1 MTRSDPAIARA
12 RRGFTLIELVV
23 AGTVAAL
30 VLGAVTFSLSQLG
43 RTRRIATERAEA
55 FQRATTALER
65 LRRDVAATIRSDD
78 LFVTRF
84 LLSTDEPGLRTRNN
98 VRSDLLLFSESL
110 RSIEPIEYQGEGRE
124 YETHFRIEDDELG
137 SALWCRRDPVP
148 DRTPDGGGVAEPVAD
163 GVVGML
169 VEASAN
175 GAAWRDEWD
184 SDVDGIP
191 ERVRISVK
199 AVGTPVGADLDR
211 DATEVTLTTMV
222 AIDRVVQPLP
232 EEPPPDESGGTDG
245 AAPPGAGGGL
255 AGGGA
260 PAGGGAA
267 AGGSGAAGVGG
278 GGGNGLATG
287 GAGGGGRPG
296 AGGGGGRP
304 TGGGLT
310 GGGRGPGGGGGGRGP
325 AGGGGRGT
333 GGGLRGGGGSGGG
346 MRGGGAR

>member
-1 MTRSDPAIARA
+1 MTRSEVAARRRA
-12 RRGFTLIELVV
+12 HRGFTLIELVV

-65 LRRDVAATIRSDD
+65 LRRDIAATIRSED

-98 VRSDLLLFSESL
+98 VRSDLLVFSESL

-124 YETHFRIEDDELG
+124 YETHFRIEDDDLG

-175 GAAWRDEWD
+175 GSAWRDEWD

-199 AVGTPVGADLDR
+199 AVGTPVGADPDR

-245 AAPPGAGGGL
+245 GAPGTGGGL
-255 AGGGA
+255 AGGGGA
-260 PAGGGAA
+260 AGGGGV
-267 AGGSGAAGVGG
+267 AGGGGGGVAGG
-278 GGGNGLATG
+278 GGGNGIATG
-287 GAGGGGRPG
+287 GM
-296 AGGGGGRP
+296 GGGGGRGP
-304 TGGGLT
+304 GAGGGLT
-310 GGGRGPGGGGGGRGP
+310 GGGRGPAGGGGGRGP
-325 AGGGGRGT
+325 TGGGRGSG
-333 GGGLRGGGGSGGG
+333 GGGLRGGGGGGGG
-346 MRGGGAR
+346 MRGGGGR

>member
-1 MTRSDPAIARA
+1 MTRSEVAAMRRA
-12 RRGFTLIELVV
+12 HRGFTLIELVV

-65 LRRDVAATIRSDD
+65 LRRDIAATIRSED

-98 VRSDLLLFSESL
+98 VRSDLLVFSESL

-124 YETHFRIEDDELG
+124 YETHFRIEDDDLG

-199 AVGTPVGADLDR
+199 AVGTPVGADPDR

-245 AAPPGAGGGL
+245 GAPGTGGGL
-255 AGGGA
+255 AGGGGA
-260 PAGGGAA
+260 AGGGGV
-267 AGGSGAAGVGG
+267 AGGGGGGVAGG
-278 GGGNGLATG
+278 GGGNGIATG
-287 GAGGGGRPG
+287 GM
-296 AGGGGGRP
+296 GGGGGRGP
-304 TGGGLT
+304 GAGGGLT
-310 GGGRGPGGGGGGRGP
+310 GGGRGPAGGGGGRGP
-325 AGGGGRGT
+325 TGGGRGSG
-333 GGGLRGGGGSGGG
+333 GGGLRGGGGGGGG
-346 MRGGGAR
+346 MRGGGGR

>member
-1 MTRSDPAIARA
+1 MTRSEVAARCRA
-12 RRGFTLIELVV
+12 HRGFTLIELVV

-84 LLSTDEPGLRTRNN
+84 LLSTDEPGLRTGNN
-98 VRSDLLLFSESL
+98 VRSDLLIFSESL

-124 YETHFRIEDDELG
+124 YETHFRIEDDDLG

-148 DRTPDGGGVAEPVAD
+148 DRTPDGGGMAEPVAD

-199 AVGTPVGADLDR
+199 AVGTPVGADPDR

-232 EEPPPDESGGTDG
+232 EEPPPDESGGT
-245 AAPPGAGGGL
+245 GAGAPGTDGGL

-260 PAGGGAA
+260 VGGGIAGGGGVAGGSGGGAA
-267 AGGSGAAGVGG
+267 G
-278 GGGNGLATG
+278 GGGNGIATG
-287 GAGGGGRPG
+287 GM
-296 AGGGGGRP
+296 GGGGGRGP
-304 TGGGLT
+304 GAGGGLT
-310 GGGRGPGGGGGGRGP
+310 GGGRGPAGGGGGRGP
-325 AGGGGRGT
+325 TGGGRGSG
-333 GGGLRGGGGSGGG
+333 GGGLRGGGGGGGG
-346 MRGGGAR
+346 MRGGGGR

>member
-1 MTRSDPAIARA
+1 MTRSDAAARRRA

-65 LRRDVAATIRSDD
+65 LRRDIAATIRSDD
-78 LFVTRF
+78 LFMTRF
-84 LLSTDEPGLRTRNN
+84 LLTTDQPGLRTRNN
-98 VRSDLLLFSESL
+98 VRSDLLVFSESL
-110 RSIEPIEYQGEGRE
+110 RSIEPVEYQGEGRE
-124 YETHFRIEDDELG
+124 YETHFRVEDDDLG

-163 GVVGML
+163 GIVGLL

-175 GAAWRDEWD
+175 GAGWRDEWD

-199 AVGTPVGADLDR
+199 AVGTPVGADEVR

-232 EEPPPDESGGTDG
+232 EEEPMPEGTDG
-245 AAPPGAGGGL
+245 TGAQPGAPGATGGL
-255 AGGGA
+255 AG
-260 PAGGGAA
+260 PAGAGVPANGGAA
-267 AGGSGAAGVGG
+267 AAPPPTGVAA
-278 GGGNGLATG
+278 
-287 GAGGGGRPG
+287 GGGRPPSS
-296 AGGGGGRP
+296 AGGRP
-304 TGGGLT
+304 PSGGGMGGGMGGGAGRPPT
-310 GGGRGPGGGGGGRGP
+310 GGGRGPGGTGRPPGGRGP
-325 AGGGGRGT
+325 T
-333 GGGLRGGGGSGGG
+333 GGARGGGG
-346 MRGGGAR
+346 MRGGGGR

>member
-1 MTRSDPAIARA
+1 MTRSEAAARRRA
-12 RRGFTLIELVV
+12 HRGFTLIELVV

-98 VRSDLLLFSESL
+98 VRSDLLIFSESL

-124 YETHFRIEDDELG
+124 YETHFRIEDDDLG

-148 DRTPDGGGVAEPVAD
+148 DRTPDGGGMAEPVAD

-199 AVGTPVGADLDR
+199 AVGTPVGADPDR

-232 EEPPPDESGGTDG
+232 EEPPPDESGGT
-245 AAPPGAGGGL
+245 GAGAPGTDGGL

-260 PAGGGAA
+260 VGGGVAGSGGVAGGG
-267 AGGSGAAGVGG
+267 GGGVAG
-278 GGGNGLATG
+278 GGGNGIATG
-287 GAGGGGRPG
+287 GM
-296 AGGGGGRP
+296 GGGGGRGP
-304 TGGGLT
+304 GAGGGLT

-325 AGGGGRGT
+325 AGAGRGSG
-333 GGGLRGGGGSGGG
+333 GGGLRGGGGGGGG
-346 MRGGGAR
+346 MRGGGGR